1 MNLNLLTS
9 ITNYIHFYLSAAPR
23 DRNLIFKVLP
33 VISDDI
39 TPPQVMFSSLGIQSP
54 PTISFVLKQI
64 RILTENGG
72 SLYNWSYKY
81 GTIEEV
87 FGNIFSFLQEN
98 YDRLSPNVQSGLRER
113 AIVPVGSTLVKASKL
128 FFRLAKDLAPFFFEV
143 PRGEFTI
150 YIYIT
155 LIISY
160 ESIHSIQ
167 QSLRLNFHLFTKLAF
182 GAYDRLLREL
192 GVRESPQTGD
202 YAISLQELKREI
214 GDGKLNANE
223 LNSVVEVLA
232 LIADDRSK
240 NGSLNLQATAI
251 FAPDAN
257 GVLVPIFNLVQND
270 RPWLLHANRLD
281 SSMIHIVHPKLSKE
295 LCRILRVKML
305 SERVSEHL
313 EESFQPEMIA
323 MDDPVLAQLQSTMR
337 SHTFKEAFSQL
348 VRKDHDI
355 IKTLEIIPVSTLRTR
370 FIFSSIDGTS
380 GIDISSNPLGTL
392 CFIEKE
398 RILVSNTKLPT
409 GLRVELVIA
418 VALCDYFAIDRKNAA
433 GISAMLAS
441 NATDIETIGRVLG
454 VGKTN
459 EEDEAHRGE
468 PGSPVTGVDLE
479 LLELKPL
486 KVFRKGEIVGIKKHT
501 SSNQIVYG
509 VIVEGGGG
517 NSLSRLRILSG
528 KNKEAVLLSSEIFS
542 LRRGTKSEQRKKD
555 SISKV
560 DMAAL
565 GMGKG
570 LVRRL
575 NEAEINDLEPV
586 MGSGSLSEN
595 TKPKI
600 SHAIDHAEV
609 LAAVQDL
616 LKSSNLSLRDDI
628 EDVLALN
635 LQLQDDSLQ
644 KKSHLESLKN
654 EGRELAKNLT
664 KGMDTFLCPIT
675 RVRLRE
681 YISLFV

>member
-1 MNLNLLTS
+1 
-9 ITNYIHFYLSAAPR
+9 
-23 DRNLIFKVLP
+23 
-33 VISDDI
+33 
-39 TPPQVMFSSLGIQSP
+39 
-54 PTISFVLKQI
+54 
-64 RILTENGG
+64 
-72 SLYNWSYKY
+72 LYNWSYKY

-143 PRGEFTI
+143 PR
-150 YIYIT
+150 
-155 LIISY
+155 
-160 ESIHSIQ
+160 
-167 QSLRLNFHLFTKLAF
+167 AF

-675 RVRLRE
+675 RDLMTDPVICSDGHTYERYAIEEWLRSSSRSPKTNQRLASRE
-681 YISLFV
+681 LIPNHAMRNTIEGMEETICAVKKFNGAYE